1 MIDPPAAYAPG
12 LLIQRL
18 NKQPI
23 IIHYRLWS
31 AAFIVG
37 YFIYYFEFNNNK
49 ESSLNR
55 GWKQTRVEGR
65 LVSARQWEGGGTLMG
80 LGNVERIRER
90 ELASGRVDTQIGRAV
105 SMSLE
110 TEEPT
115 SSFTNCKRDCER

>member
-1 MIDPPAAYAPG
+1 MIDPPAAYATG

-65 LVSARQWEGGGTLMG
+65 LVSVRQWEGGEDTNGVGKCRENQRKRIGEWTSG
-80 LGNVERIRER
+80 HPNWKGGFNEFGN
-90 ELASGRVDTQIGRAV
+90 
-105 SMSLE
+105 
-110 TEEPT
+110 
-115 SSFTNCKRDCER
+115 